1 MFVIG
6 SVIRHSDLVIPWLVQ
21 LKFMVLMRPEY
32 GVEAFHDSQKH
43 SKPCFQ
49 ATNPYHGC
57 MKVTEILETCIY
69 AKDLASAEEFYR
81 GVLGLEVIARQE
93 GRHAFFR
100 CGNRMFLVFNPA
112 KTLEAGTEFPPH
124 GTRGATH
131 AAFGVRGDELPA
143 WREYLEQHGV
153 VIENEV
159 TWPNGGR
166 SLYFR
171 DPAGNS
177 LELATPRIWSIAEEA
192 LFGKPRVGG
201 RDSVEP

>member
-1 MFVIG
+1 M
-6 SVIRHSDLVIPWLVQ
+6 IP
-21 LKFMVLMRPEY
+21 MRAEY
-32 GVEAFHDSQKH
+32 SVEASPASRKH
-43 SKPCFQ
+43 SKPCFRV
-49 ATNPYHGC
+49 TNPYHGC

-69 AKDLASAEEFYR
+69 AEDLARAEEFYR
-81 GVLGLEVIARQE
+81 GVLGLEVIARQG
-93 GRHAFFR
+93 GRHVFFR

-124 GTRGATH
+124 GARGPTH

-143 WREYLEQHGV
+143 WREYLEKHGV
-153 VIENEV
+153 AIENEV

-192 LFGKPRVGG
+192 LFGTQEC
-201 RDSVEP
+201 DS